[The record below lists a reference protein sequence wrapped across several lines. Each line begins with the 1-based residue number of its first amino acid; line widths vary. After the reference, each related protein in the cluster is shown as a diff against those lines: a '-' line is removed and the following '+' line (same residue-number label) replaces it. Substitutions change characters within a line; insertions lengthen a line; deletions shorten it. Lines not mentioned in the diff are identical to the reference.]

1 MQRALAQ
8 QCQQPNQQSQPHDLK
23 EIQRRADHLWDLM
36 GEMYTDKWIRKNGAV
51 ASSIWIEAI
60 ASLTPQQLR
69 QGVDKC
75 KEKIL
80 SGNAWAPDMAD
91 FLAMIHGHDEVDF
104 DMAYSRLLN
113 KSPEGRVE
121 QWVYERAAF
130 NIRRESDDKARKS
143 FKRFMK
149 EAMELE
155 RLGKLELNEDMLKA
169 LPPNSVMNVNDLER
183 QKYEQSG
190 KTHKFADRIKAIC
203 NGKRADF

>member
-1 MQRALAQ
+1 
-8 QCQQPNQQSQPHDLK
+8 
-23 EIQRRADHLWDLM
+23 
-36 GEMYTDKWIRKNGAV
+36 MYTDKWIRKNGAV

-91 FLAMIHGHDEVDF
+91 FLAMIHGHDDVDY
-104 DMAYSRLLN
+104 DLAYFRLIN
-113 KSPEGRVE
+113 KEPEGRVE
-121 QWVYERAAF
+121 TWVYEKCAF
-130 NIRRESDDKARKS
+130 NIRRESDDKARRT
-143 FKRFMK
+143 FKARMK

-155 RLGKLELNEDMLKA
+155 RLGKLELNEDILKA

-190 KTHKFADRIKAIC
+190 KTHKFADRIKTLRK
-203 NGKRADF
+203 GK

>member
-1 MQRALAQ
+1 
-8 QCQQPNQQSQPHDLK
+8 
-23 EIQRRADHLWDLM
+23 
-36 GEMYTDKWIRKNGAV
+36 
-51 ASSIWIEAI
+51 
-60 ASLTPQQLR
+60 
-69 QGVDKC
+69 
-75 KEKIL
+75 
-80 SGNAWAPDMAD
+80 
-91 FLAMIHGHDEVDF
+91 MIHGHDEVDF

-113 KSPEGRVE
+113 KEPQGRVE

-190 KTHKFADRIKAIC
+190 KTHKFADRINALRK
-203 NGKRADF
+203 GK